1 MTSDKIEE
9 TVPYISEGHVE
20 NVAPFGKSLKFSFD
34 KKINI
39 FISPNGLGKTT
50 ALREFAGVRYT
61 RFFEHP
67 EAKPT
72 RIVTE
77 PCDSLD
83 SINRIYIGPIR
94 IHMDPSLAINN
105 ILTESNYQNKNAV
118 GALFS
123 AAWPNLSSGFL
134 LGALTSMAV
143 ALVFGS
149 TLLDVIALPF
159 LIGALLVM
167 LLVNSVFFFLSAPW
181 LLNSNS
187 RRNLSAIRGYI
198 ASILDESVAFTSMF
212 MFQSI
217 HSIVLRVFGTKR
229 LPARNR
235 TSHVVEDTAHYSIRC
250 AHRIAP
256 EAFPKDNTI
265 ESVNINQRIRGVQRW
280 FSFPRSHRM
289 VYDHLSSIDTL
300 FAKDRLHVSDLSSG
314 TQGVFLIVWY
324 IALKLAHA
332 NDFQPGWEQRPA
344 ALFIDEIENH
354 LHPEWQR
361 RFIPELLEAFPNLQ
375 IFATTHS
382 PFVVAGLQPG
392 QIQKL
397 YRDSENNIQVERNEL
412 PTIGWTADEIL
423 HEYLEIIAP
432 TDFATA
438 QGVDIVRWL
447 ETVEVLLDD
456 IPAEDWRRAE
466 VCRLEEATLENKATR
481 EEGTVKKWLSG
492 DSEFYVK
499 ISIPLEG
506 NAEEWRSSM
515 IAAWRSMLGVD
526 LLSGGTVL
534 RQRKEF
540 EGGS

>member
-1 MTSDKIEE
+1 MTSDKIEK
-9 TVPYISEGHVE
+9 TAPYISEGHIE
-20 NVAPFGKSLKFSFD
+20 NVAPFGKFLKFHFD

-50 ALREFAGVRYT
+50 ALREFAGVRYR
-61 RFFEHP
+61 RFSEHP
-67 EAKPT
+67 AATPT

-94 IHMDPSLAINN
+94 IHMDPSLAISN
-105 ILTESNYQNKNAV
+105 IRIESNYQNNSAI
-118 GALFS
+118 GALLS
-123 AAWPNLSSGFL
+123 AAWPSLPAGFL
-134 LGALTSMAV
+134 VGILTSLAV
-143 ALVFGS
+143 LFIFGV
-149 TLLDVIALPF
+149 TFLDVVSLPF
-159 LIGALLVM
+159 LIGGLLGG
-167 LLVNSVFFFLSAPW
+167 LLVNSALFFVSARW
-181 LLNSNS
+181 LPDPNS
-187 RRNLSAIRGYI
+187 RRNLSAIRSYI
-198 ASILDESVAFTSMF
+198 ASLLDESVASTSMF

-229 LPARNR
+229 FPTRNL
-235 TSHVVEDTAHYSIRC
+235 TSQIVEDTAYYSIRC

-265 ESVNINQRIRGVQRW
+265 ESAHIQVRVRGVRRW
-280 FSFPRSHRM
+280 FNFLRSHRM
-289 VYDHLSSIDTL
+289 AYDHLSSIDTF
-300 FAKDRLHVSDLSSG
+300 FAKNRLHVSDLSSG
-314 TQGVFLIVWY
+314 TQGVFLIIWY

-344 ALFIDEIENH
+344 TLFIDEIENH

-361 RFIPELLEAFPNLQ
+361 RFIPELLEAFPNSQ

-397 YRDSENNIQVERNEL
+397 YRDSENHIQVERNEF

-447 ETVEVLLDD
+447 ETVEVLFDD
-456 IPAEDWRRAE
+456 IPAEDWRREE
-466 VCRLEEATLENKATR
+466 VYRLEAATLEGKATR

-492 DSEFYVK
+492 DSEFHVNL
-499 ISIPLEG
+499 SIPIEG

-540 EGGS
+540 EEHS